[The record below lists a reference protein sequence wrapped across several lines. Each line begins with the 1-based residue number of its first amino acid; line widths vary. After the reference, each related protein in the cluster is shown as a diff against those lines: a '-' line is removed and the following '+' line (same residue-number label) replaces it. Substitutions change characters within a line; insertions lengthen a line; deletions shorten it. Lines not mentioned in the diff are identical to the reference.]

1 MEKFCK
7 ILKCIFKYVEIKIFW
22 SLKHM
27 FYLKQKPSLIIIVL
41 KDSKSEINLKKIKQ
55 NQWETV

>member
-1 MEKFCK
+1 
-7 ILKCIFKYVEIKIFW
+7 
-22 SLKHM
+22 M

-55 NQWETV
+55 NQ